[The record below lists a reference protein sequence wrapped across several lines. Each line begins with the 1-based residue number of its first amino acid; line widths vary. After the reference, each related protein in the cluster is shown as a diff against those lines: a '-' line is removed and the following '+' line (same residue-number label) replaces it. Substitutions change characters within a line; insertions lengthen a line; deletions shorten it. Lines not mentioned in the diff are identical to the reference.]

1 MIFANRLLSREIRV
15 SLGQAFAGGSVR
27 ALHGRSPNATP
38 IDFSVF
44 WEVFCHSEVFFG
56 KIIILNGSRE
66 ILTFTKPQ
74 SVAEG
79 VF

>member
-1 MIFANRLLSREIRV
+1 MIFANRLRSRERSV
-15 SLGQAFAGGSVR
+15 SLGHTYAAGSVR
-27 ALHGRSPNATP
+27 ALHGRSPDATP

-44 WEVFCHSEVFFG
+44 WEVFSHREVFFW

-66 ILTFTKPQ
+66 IQTFTKPQ
-74 SVAEG
+74 SVPEG